1 MKGFFD
7 NLGFFAS
14 RFNQAIVITIELS
27 IISLI
32 AATIIGIIVGL
43 VNTSKSKSVIMKI
56 LKAIANLYIYII
68 RGTPMLV
75 QILIIYFGLGQM
87 LRPTGF
93 RWLNIGG
100 TFTAGTVALSLNAGA
115 YMAEIVRGGIEAVDK
130 GQIEAARSLGL
141 TYGKTMKKIVLP
153 QALRTMLP
161 SIINQFIISIKDT
174 SLLSVIGLTELT
186 NVGKTIAA
194 TQSAHMKLIYCFMA
208 CYYLFIYL
216 YSNCTGI
223 KSCRKEVI
231 LWQIKKSL
239 SKT

>member
-194 TQSAHMKLIYCFMA
+194 TQSAHMMVIYCFMA
-208 CYYLFIYL
+208 CYYLSVQYL
-216 YSNCTGI
+216 HRYQ
-223 KSCRKEVI
+223 K
-231 LWQIKKSL
+231 L
-239 SKT
+239 

>member
-1 MKGFFD
+1 MKGFFE

-27 IISLI
+27 IISLV

-194 TQSAHMKLIYCFMA
+194 TKAAHMMVIYCFMA
-208 CYYLFIYL
+208 CYYLLI
-216 YSNCTGI
+216 CTVLAQVS
-223 KSCRKEVI
+223 KVVEKR
-231 LWQIKKSL
+231 L
-239 SKT
+239 SYGK